1 MTRTM
6 VMSQIL
12 PPLGSVV
19 LPLLALLGGCG
30 GEAWSTA
37 APPITGKSP
46 ALFTGTLESVNPSN
60 ALDRV
65 DLSRRAPG
73 GLAIPGHVLSESRRS
88 HHLGRQ
94 SARPQQSGDDAV
106 ALCTLTVGGSSRS
119 GSIAWRRLRAA
130 KGVVERRQSQRAIG
144 RVPYTTDQRRGS
156 SEAEQLIRNPTG
168 RGC

>member
-19 LPLLALLGGCG
+19 LPLLAFLGGCG

-46 ALFTGTLESVNPSN
+46 ALFTGTLQTVNPSN
-60 ALDRV
+60 ALERV

-73 GLAIPGHVLSESRRS
+73 GWPSLATYCLKVGVPTTEVGSQLGHSNPATTLW
-88 HHLGRQ
+88 HWAPCH
-94 SARPQQSGDDAV
+94 SAG
-106 ALCTLTVGGSSRS
+106 
-119 GSIAWRRLRAA
+119 
-130 KGVVERRQSQRAIG
+130 
-144 RVPYTTDQRRGS
+144 
-156 SEAEQLIRNPTG
+156 
-168 RGC
+168 